1 MGVAV
6 ASVRN
11 AKRYFHS
18 NDEITLFAFHASA
31 ADEVN
36 YAGS

>member
-11 AKRYFHS
+11 ARRYFHS
-18 NDEITLFAFHASA
+18 YDENTLFAFHASA

-36 YAGS
+36 HAGS